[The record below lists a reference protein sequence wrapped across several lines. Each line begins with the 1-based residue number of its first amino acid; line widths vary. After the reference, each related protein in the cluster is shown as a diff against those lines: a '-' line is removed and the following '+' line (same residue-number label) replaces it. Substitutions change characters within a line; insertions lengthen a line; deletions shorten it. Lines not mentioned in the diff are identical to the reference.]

1 MDIKSKQTIEKLK
14 KRYFSMYRQNVQSKI
29 YIERILLHFSDFIS
43 QKNKMI
49 FWKGANAIRVE
60 NTIALVKEEL
70 AKLNKKKKAFEQK
83 DFKGRGDIEK
93 RLEEAESIHS

>member
-1 MDIKSKQTIEKLK
+1 
-14 KRYFSMYRQNVQSKI
+14 
-29 YIERILLHFSDFIS
+29 
-43 QKNKMI
+43 MI